1 VLSGTPPT
9 AWNIPDLY
17 VYEDAADEVINLFDY
32 FDDIEDADE
41 DMTYEVVGNTNSS
54 LFDSVDID
62 AYEGYGGYGGLYL
75 DFAPDAY
82 GEAEL
87 TVRATDT
94 DGLWVE
100 TSFTVNVESVNS
112 APEVAAS
119 IPDVYVYEDA
129 ADEVINLFDYFD
141 DIEDADEDMT
151 YEVVGNTNSSL
162 FDSVDIDAYEG
173 YGGYGGLYLDFAP
186 DAYGEAELTVRA
198 TDTDGLWVE
207 TSFTVNVE
215 SVNDAPVISGFFGT
229 VGPVSY
235 WTFSGMVTDV
245 DDVVEGMVVTFGGV
259 LSSYQVT
266 ATVQSDGTF
275 SLTDQ
280 FVGLQ
285 SGTATAQTNDDE
297 PLASNEAWYYVV
309 IT

>member
-1 VLSGTPPT
+1 MLSGTPPT
-9 AWNIPDLY
+9 AWNIPDL
-17 VYEDAADEVINLFDY
+17 
-32 FDDIEDADE
+32 
-41 DMTYEVVGNTNSS
+41 
-54 LFDSVDID
+54 
-62 AYEGYGGYGGLYL
+62 
-75 DFAPDAY
+75 
-82 GEAEL
+82 
-87 TVRATDT
+87 
-94 DGLWVE
+94 
-100 TSFTVNVESVNS
+100 
-112 APEVAAS
+112 
-119 IPDVYVYEDA
+119 YVYEDA